1 MKALSLAPLLNVRN
15 CAASI
20 AFYRDKLGFTL
31 EAAWPASGAPTYAR
45 LTNGPV
51 ELMLNQPEEP
61 LTASS
66 PEPYG
71 GAILFLRVASVH
83 ELYKDL
89 TAKGCTPRE
98 PTSETYGI
106 DEMHLRDPDGYWLG
120 FSSLRTAV

>member
-1 MKALSLAPLLNVRN
+1 MQALSFAPMLNVRD

-20 AFYRDKLGFTL
+20 VFYRDKLGFTL
-31 EAAWPASGAPTYAR
+31 EASWPDGDAPQYAR

-61 LTASS
+61 LSEPS

-83 ELYKDL
+83 ELHREL
-89 TAKGCTPRE
+89 IAKGCTPRE
-98 PTSETYGI
+98 PTAETYGI

-120 FSSLRTAV
+120 FSSPRKV